1 MKFKK
6 DKEYTLEKVAAHRPS
21 PYGYA
26 DKEVIGTGIPLYME
40 DINCLYLTL
49 NDNPRMPWFRTS
61 QVQRVLKLKNGYKF
75 FTLNS
80 TYTIKEKK

>member
-6 DKEYTLEKVAAHRPS
+6 ESEYVLEKVAAHRSS

-26 DKEVIGTGIPLYME
+26 DKSVIGRGIPLFMPDTE
-40 DINCLYLTL
+40 CLYIALH
-49 NDNPRMPWFRTS
+49 DSPRMPWFRTS
-61 QVQRVLKLKNGYKF
+61 QVQRVLKIKGGYKF

-80 TYTIKEKK
+80 TYTITEV